1 VLTLGAVF
9 LPDTPNS
16 LLDRGF
22 PAAAEAVLRRVRG
35 VPDVSVELTDIQHAA
50 KVASQAGGSWRT
62 IFKREYRAELT
73 MARRRALPK
82 RMPGPACNFRVRRPT
97 ALLHTRG
104 PLIACL
110 PSAEASSMCLATE
123 P

>member
-1 VLTLGAVF
+1 MCTCLRSGWRISLAGAGLPALVLTLGALF

-22 PAAAEAVLRRVRG
+22 PGAAEAVLRRVRG

-50 KVASQAGGSWRT
+50 KVASQAGASWRT
-62 IFKREYRAELT
+62 IFKRPYRAELT
-73 MARRRALPK
+73 MAR
-82 RMPGPACNFRVRRPT
+82 PGT
-97 ALLHTRG
+97 LHNCG
-104 PLIACL
+104 WPCAG
-110 PSAEASSMCLATE
+110 SDAS